1 MSDEVIIVQPVIP
14 NIVVEPVIP
23 NVTITAPGPQGAPGT
38 FDTGDVF
45 YVHTQAVAA
54 SVWTINH
61 NLNAEPT
68 AVVLDSAG
76 TQCEGTFSY
85 PSKNQ
90 MIITF
95 TAAFTG
101 TAYVIQE
108 NK

>member
-1 MSDEVIIVQPVIP
+1 MADEVIIVQPQVST
-14 NIVVEPVIP
+14 IVVEPVIP
-23 NVTITAPGPQGAPGT
+23 NVVVTAPGPQGPPGSV
-38 FDTGDVF
+38 GVF

-85 PSKNQ
+85 PSKQ
-90 MIITF
+90 VMVITF

-101 TAYVIQE
+101 TAYII
-108 NK
+108 

>member
-1 MSDEVIIVQPVIP
+1 MADEIVRVEVTQPV
-14 NIVVEPVIP
+14 VRV
-23 NVTITAPGPQGAPGT
+23 TAPGPQGGAAQI
-38 FDTGDVF
+38 F
-45 YVHTQAVAA
+45 YTHTQAVAS

-61 NLNAEPT
+61 GLGGEPT

-90 MIITF
+90 MVITF

-101 TAYVIQE
+101 TAYVI
-108 NK
+108 

>member
-1 MSDEVIIVQPVIP
+1 MSDEVIIVEPIVQ
-14 NIVVEPVIP
+14 NITVAPVIP
-23 NVTITAPGPQGAPGT
+23 NVVITAPGPQGAPGS
-38 FDTGDVF
+38 TGVF

-54 SVWTINH
+54 NVWTINH

-85 PSKNQ
+85 PSKNT
-90 MIITF
+90 MVITF

-101 TAYVIQE
+101 TAYII
-108 NK
+108 